1 MICLCLAW
9 YLTSC
14 QQRTKTMSFYYWH
27 PGFGLDS
34 LQDTTLRRNG
44 VRTLYIRYFDVDW
57 LPADSAP
64 VSLFTTDYRNAAPT
78 GDVIPVI
85 SIRDRVFDRLTPAT
99 IPGFAAGIFSRVR
112 SINASRRLQNREIQF
127 DCDWSEKSQRNYF
140 FFLQEYH
147 RISVQAVSA
156 AIRMNQLRYPDRA
169 GIPPVDYGVLFYFN
183 LQETDTG
190 DVQSLFER
198 PVAHR
203 FTPSLRSY
211 PLTLDIAL
219 PLFGSGKSRDGEEL
233 FDIISDVNRHSNHH
247 IRNLIFFNLDD
258 RNLLRYDPRVFKEAL
273 ARVD

>member
-1 MICLCLAW
+1 
-9 YLTSC
+9 
-14 QQRTKTMSFYYWH
+14 MSFYYWH